1 MELLL
6 AVYLL
11 GRDLLFFTLNL
22 AIELVSGLS
31 LIIGGLL

>member
-11 GRDLLFFTLNL
+11 GRELLFFTLNFV
-22 AIELVSGLS
+22 IEVISGLS
-31 LIIGGLL
+31 LLIGGLL